1 MNNTYLTGTY
11 NKYRNKIKGDNKTNC
26 SVTPNTKINQYLER
40 TKSNNFHKTPPNILN
55 KSQNV
60 KDNQKISKANL
71 KNFIINNK
79 MNRRNIF
86 INNNFINKSKPH
98 NRKSNSINPSRN
110 NYSFKLNSMNN
121 LPGCYINNYNNN
133 HNNKNMTKNNS
144 SLSYYYSSNNNT
156 TNNKNK
162 NNTKITKPN
171 YRLKCVKANLSN
183 FANFYYNKV
192 NKLQKKSNLDVNLT
206 TDTTNHR
213 KINTS
218 SFNYFITEES
228 KKELKETKNRNKLKM
243 SYLSLNKKNKKNNN
257 GKVTL
262 LSNIKPNVP
271 LKITQKN
278 SQNPHS
284 LYFGCISNDLSSD
297 KIIPSPPDSTEIKII
312 NDLKTITCDKNSK
325 NNNYGEKIDKLQKI
339 YEEMINYFL
348 PKETQNI
355 FIKVFKEYNFL
366 CNDLYNNLKNSEEKI
381 NQLNEKLK
389 NFESKNVELQKNFLE
404 KETELNELKEQI
416 KIFFESHKSNYQ
428 SEYNNDEEDDFID
441 NTPYQKNKNNYLLA
455 QLNKKNLD
463 DLESIY
469 FFDKINGKNTI
480 RLNNSEEQ
488 NKSNYMDNNGEIVPE
503 LNLDPT
509 YIEKCK
515 KKELLK
521 IEEAHLT
528 PFQKIALEFEMS

>member
-1 MNNTYLTGTY
+1 MNNTYLSGTY
-11 NKYRNKIKGDNKTNC
+11 NKYRNKIKGDTKTNC
-26 SVTPNTKINQYLER
+26 SVTPNTKITQYLER
-40 TKSNNFHKTPPNILN
+40 TKINNYHKTPPNILN
-55 KSQNV
+55 KSQNI
-60 KDNQKISKANL
+60 KENQKISKVNL
-71 KNFIINNK
+71 KNLIINNK
-79 MNRRNIF
+79 MNYK
-86 INNNFINKSKPH
+86 NNNYINKSKQH

-110 NYSFKLNSMNN
+110 NYSLKLNSMNN
-121 LPGCYINNYNNN
+121 LPGCYINNYNHN
-133 HNNKNMTKNNS
+133 HNNKNLSKNNS

-162 NNTKITKPN
+162 NTKISKAN
-171 YRLKCVKANLSN
+171 FRLKCVKANLSN
-183 FANFYYNKV
+183 FANFYYKKV
-192 NKLQKKSNLDVNLT
+192 KKPQKKSNVDVNLT
-206 TDTTNHR
+206 TDITNYR

-228 KKELKETKNRNKLKM
+228 KKEIKETKNRNKLKM
-243 SYLSLNKKNKKNNN
+243 SYLSLNKKNKKNN
-257 GKVTL
+257 GKVSL
-262 LSNIKPNVP
+262 LSNIKPNIP

-278 SQNPHS
+278 TQHLHPSS
-284 LYFGCISNDLSSD
+284 IGRIANDLSSD
-297 KIIPSPPDSTEIKII
+297 KIMPSPPDSTEIKII

-348 PKETQNI
+348 PKETQDI
-355 FIKVFKEYNFL
+355 FVKVFKEYNYL
-366 CNDLYNNLKNSEEKI
+366 CNELYNNFIHSEEKK

-389 NFESKNVELQKNFLE
+389 NLESKNVMLQKNFNE
-404 KETELNELKEQI
+404 KEEELNELKEQI
-416 KIFFESHKSNYQ
+416 KIFFESHKNNYQ
-428 SEYNNDEEDDFID
+428 SEYINDEEDDYID
-441 NTPYQKNKNNYLLA
+441 NYPYQNNKNNCLLA

-469 FFDKINGKNTI
+469 FFDKVTGKNTI
-480 RLNNSEEQ
+480 RLNNSGKQ
-488 NKSNYMDNNGEIVPE
+488 NKYNYMDNNGEIVPE
-503 LNLDPT
+503 LNLDPN